1 MLLWSAGALVTAA
14 LTESRGALAVA
25 LVAGCLWSCTR
36 ATDATDALHLPFLAL
51 WFAAAALAFAWNSRV
66 AAHLVAL
73 AALPWWLAT
82 AAAAA
87 LQLGPSVEPF
97 FILASGAALLTGGGL
112 ALAAAPSQRAVC
124 LGEVLSIYGTFSLG
138 AVAAL
143 NVMTAADDFFGV
155 HGAASQP
162 LWAILCGVAGVSLAA
177 AAGAITKRPG
187 AAFAAS
193 AIGLVLVAALGWT
206 TDRAAEPSSE
216 AWLAYGLSLCAMLC
230 LVVSG
235 MLDESR
241 PRIVAGWLGIAGVIA
256 GITWAV
262 KGSLLRRSAFLAA
275 AGIATVILA
284 TLLNRLLPRADR

>member
-1 MLLWSAGALVTAA
+1 
-14 LTESRGALAVA
+14 
-25 LVAGCLWSCTR
+25 
-36 ATDATDALHLPFLAL
+36 
-51 WFAAAALAFAWNSRV
+51 V

-73 AALPWWLAT
+73 AALPWWIAT

-87 LQLGPSVEPF
+87 LQIGPSVEPF
-97 FILASGAALLTGGGL
+97 FILAAGAALLAGGGL
-112 ALAAAPSQRAVC
+112 ALAAAPSPRAVC
-124 LGEVLSIYGTFSLG
+124 LGEVLSIYGTFSLA

-143 NVMTAADDFFGV
+143 DVATAADDFFGV

-162 LWAILCGVAGVSLAA
+162 LWAILCGVAGVGLAA

-187 AAFAAS
+187 AAFAAG

-206 TDRAAEPSSE
+206 TDRAGEP
-216 AWLAYGLSLCAMLC
+216 WLAYALSLCAMLC

-241 PRIVAGWLGIAGVIA
+241 PRIVAGWLGMAGVIA

-275 AGIATVILA
+275 AGIVTVVLA